1 MIILTK
7 NGIRARVYE
16 IQDEYKTKEEAQTVA
31 DRLNYQTGSKSWR
44 VEEMVTATN

>member
-7 NGIRARVYE
+7 NGIRARVWE
-16 IQDEYKTKEEAQTVA
+16 IQDEYKTMDEAQAVA

-44 VEEMVTATN
+44 VEQMVTA